1 MPTCLM
7 QELHCRKNKLLSSH
21 LGGRDQHARQAHATY
36 GAELLEKPDLTDIVE
51 KSERRC
57 D

>member
-1 MPTCLM
+1 M